1 VVSGAFVSL
10 PLGIFCSPISEHY
23 MHEFFGSHVFASFIL
38 WYNAGIIYVYE
49 VITKPT
55 DLWTEDDYVLF
66 YKYCPSMRDRCWHAI
81 SRDAGCG
88 PQNY

>member
-38 WYNAGIIYVYE
+38 VYAGIIYVYE
-49 VITKPT
+49 VITLCLMKEETPRKSKASIKGEWKRPIEKLQVMT
-55 DLWTEDDYVLF
+55 LAL
-66 YKYCPSMRDRCWHAI
+66 
-81 SRDAGCG
+81 
-88 PQNY
+88 